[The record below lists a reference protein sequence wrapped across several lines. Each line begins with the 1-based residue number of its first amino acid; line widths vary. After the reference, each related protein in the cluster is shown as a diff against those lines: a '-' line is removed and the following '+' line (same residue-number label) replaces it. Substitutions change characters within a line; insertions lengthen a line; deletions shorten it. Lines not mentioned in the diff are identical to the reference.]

1 MKQYY
6 SFFFLADQEIAKS
19 GSKKWK
25 IQEESAHYILWRREG
40 SNKIDKSESESSV
53 SMQGQGFL
61 DKAPRQGY
69 NQTQKRAEWLEVLR
83 RNTSVRLEYEAA
95 EEQAERLGAVRQNI
109 AVQIQLKTKC
119 MVRQNTVDRTKKVKK
134 NSCPLAFN
142 ILCNVFDVF
151 CSVFPQQRH
160 DSF

>member
-1 MKQYY
+1 MVLQLL
-6 SFFFLADQEIAKS
+6 FLEDQEIAKS

-95 EEQAERLGAVRQNI
+95 EEQAERLEAVRQNI
-109 AVQIQLKTKC
+109 AVQIQLKVY
-119 MVRQNTVDRTKKVKK
+119 MVRQKGRARYFYAKRNPKKLRQ
-134 NSCPLAFN
+134 N
-142 ILCNVFDVF
+142 
-151 CSVFPQQRH
+151 
-160 DSF
+160 